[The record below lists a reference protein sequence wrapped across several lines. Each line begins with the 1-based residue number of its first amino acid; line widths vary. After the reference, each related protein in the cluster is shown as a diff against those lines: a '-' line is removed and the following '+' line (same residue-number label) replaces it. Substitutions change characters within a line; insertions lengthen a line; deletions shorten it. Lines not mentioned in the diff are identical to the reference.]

1 MERLRTHP
9 LLLTTAAM
17 ALATIAVVAIA
28 AAYGFGAFAH
38 AWAHV
43 RPGWLAFSFGAVLL
57 AIPAYALAYR
67 DVLGA
72 GGGPEVPSSLVATLV
87 IAGFAPMW
95 PGGGFALDRRALNA
109 VHHSKREARQRVLGL
124 GALEWALLAPAVLV
138 AAAVLLAVGDH
149 RVLSSLLWPWVIGV
163 PVGALLA
170 LGLTLSERA
179 QSLPLLTHACE
190 ALAVLELLG
199 AKFRRRW
206 GAWVGMGLYWALDI
220 ASLYGA
226 ARFIGLRLSIGELVI
241 AYGTGYALTRR
252 SMPLAGAGATEVLLT
267 FSLHWVGEPVPASL
281 AVVIVYRIFNFVVP
295 TLPALFVHPRVKPL
309 LEAK

>member
-1 MERLRTHP
+1 
-9 LLLTTAAM
+9 M
-17 ALATIAVVAIA
+17 A
-28 AAYGFGAFAH
+28 
-38 AWAHV
+38 
-43 RPGWLAFSFGAVLL
+43 
-57 AIPAYALAYR
+57 
-67 DVLGA
+67 
-72 GGGPEVPSSLVATLV
+72 V
-87 IAGFAPMW
+87 I
-95 PGGGFALDRRALNA
+95 
-109 VHHSKREARQRVLGL
+109 EQ
-124 GALEWALLAPAVLV
+124 
-138 AAAVLLAVGDH
+138 
-149 RVLSSLLWPWVIGV
+149 
-163 PVGALLA
+163 
-170 LGLTLSERA
+170 
-179 QSLPLLTHACE
+179 
-190 ALAVLELLG
+190 LG